1 MADKLAERH
10 ARLSSATVLGVTMQA
25 FLRDAGGKERSLTFK
40 ISAPAFCDLEDSP
53 EEQTLRKY
61 LGEWKI
67 EKHAGDL
74 ATAA

>member
-1 MADKLAERH
+1 
-10 ARLSSATVLGVTMQA
+10 MQA

-67 EKHAGDL
+67 ERHAGDL